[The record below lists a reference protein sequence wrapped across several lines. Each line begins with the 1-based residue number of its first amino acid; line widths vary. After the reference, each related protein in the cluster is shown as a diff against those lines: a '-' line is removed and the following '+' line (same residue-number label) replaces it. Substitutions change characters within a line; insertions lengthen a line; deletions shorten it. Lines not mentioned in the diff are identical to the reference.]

1 MQMRHWLLRRRRH
14 RNFNRS
20 RLPLRPRDS
29 EIENMEKES
38 KARRSSEGRR
48 VHVLIGAMAL
58 WAAVIG
64 ARLYF
69 LHVVHSADYRQ
80 RAEHQQ
86 QRKIE
91 VSPRRGVIYDRN
103 GNELAVSI
111 KVDSVFAVP
120 DQIDDPA
127 ATAKSLSRII
137 GSPVRDLMEKFSSQ
151 RSFVW
156 VKRKLNPNEAAAV
169 RKADIPGIYF
179 QKEDRRFYPKGELAA
194 HVLGYVDIDEKGLG
208 GLEYRYNND
217 VRGDGG
223 RVLILT
229 DARGRSFDSVEQ
241 PVVPGADL
249 VTTIDQNIQYIVD
262 KEAAAT
268 AEKTHAKGVSII
280 VMDPRSGEVLAMGN
294 YPTFNPNQYARYSPQ
309 SWINQAVSHTY
320 EPGSTFKIVTAASAF
335 EEGLAEPAEVIDCQ
349 MGSIVVF
356 GRKIHDWK
364 PFGLLTVK
372 QIMQNSSDV
381 GAIKLALRLGNER
394 FAEHIERMGFG
405 KPANVDLPAEERGT
419 ARPASRWTKSSIGSI
434 AMGQEVTVTP
444 LQIVRM
450 VSAVANGGILYQ
462 PYIVKKVQHPQNG
475 ILSETEPHGERVISA
490 ETAAKLQGMLES
502 VVTEGTAKAGKLEG
516 YTAAG
521 KTGTAQKVE
530 GGHYSQT
537 KVVASFA
544 GFAPATNPVISMIV
558 MVDEPVGL
566 HHGGD
571 VAAPVFKRVAEQV
584 LRYMSVP
591 PDVPLYAPQY
601 KVKQEPERPVK
612 PPIIERPAAKYII
625 ANFSPRSTD
634 DGWELGDVTVP
645 NFEGKSLR
653 QVTEESLKA
662 GLRLQSI
669 GSGAAVQQIP
679 PEGASVRAGARVQ
692 VRFSTRTSQR

>member
-1 MQMRHWLLRRRRH
+1 MKKQADTRTQKQAETRR
-14 RNFNRS
+14 
-20 RLPLRPRDS
+20 L
-29 EIENMEKES
+29 
-38 KARRSSEGRR
+38 
-48 VHVLIGAMAL
+48 HVMVAAMVL

-64 ARLYF
+64 ARLFF

-80 RAEHQQ
+80 RAERQQ
-86 QRKIE
+86 QRTLD

-120 DQIDDPA
+120 DEIRNLDT
-127 ATAKSLSRII
+127 TARTLSSLLGISRQELR
-137 GSPVRDLMEKFSSQ
+137 GKLESE

-156 VKRKLNPNEAAAV
+156 VKRKLNGAEAAAV
-169 RKADIPGIYF
+169 RKARLPGIYF
-179 QKEDRRFYPKGELAA
+179 QKEDRRFYPKRDLAA
-194 HVLGYVDIDEKGLG
+194 QVLGYVDIDEKGLG
-208 GLEYRYNND
+208 GLEYRYNNL
-217 VRGDGG
+217 VRGDAG
-223 RVLILT
+223 RVLVMT
-229 DARGRSFDSVEQ
+229 DARGRSFNSIEQ
-241 PVVPGADL
+241 PVAPGANL
-249 VTTIDQNIQYIVD
+249 VTTIDQTIQYIVD

-268 AEKTHAKGVSII
+268 AEKTRAKGVSIVI
-280 VMDPRSGEVLAMGN
+280 MDPRTGEVLGMGN
-294 YPTFNPNQYARYSPQ
+294 YPTFNPNEYAKYSPQ
-309 SWINQAVSHTY
+309 TWVNQAVSHTY

-335 EEGLAEPAEVIDCQ
+335 EEGLAQPAEVIDCQ
-349 MGSIVVF
+349 MGSIMVF

-372 QIMQNSSDV
+372 QIMENSSDV

-394 FAEHIERMGFG
+394 FAEHIERLGFG
-405 KPANVDLPAEERGT
+405 KLTNIELPGEERGT

-450 VSAVANGGILYQ
+450 VSVVANGGILYQ

-490 ETAAKLQGMLES
+490 ETAAKLQDMLES

-530 GGHYSQT
+530 NGRYSQT

-558 MVDEPVGL
+558 MIDEPVGL

-584 LRYMSVP
+584 LRSMSVP

-612 PPIIERPAAKYII
+612 PPIIERPAAKYMV

-645 NFEGKSLR
+645 DFEGKSLR

-669 GSGAAVQQIP
+669 GSGAAVQQMP
-679 PEGASVRAGARVQ
+679 PAGASVRAGERVQ

>member
-1 MQMRHWLLRRRRH
+1 MKKNGDAKPKRHNETRR
-14 RNFNRS
+14 
-20 RLPLRPRDS
+20 LYILVAG
-29 EIENMEKES
+29 MC
-38 KARRSSEGRR
+38 
-48 VHVLIGAMAL
+48 V

-80 RAEHQQ
+80 RAERQQ
-86 QRKIE
+86 QRSLPL
-91 VSPRRGVIYDRN
+91 SPRRGVIYDRN
-103 GNELAVSI
+103 GNEMAVSI

-120 DQIDDPA
+120 DDIQNVD
-127 ATAKSLSRII
+127 ATASTLSSVLNI
-137 GSPVRDLMEKFSSQ
+137 PKADLLRKLDVE

-156 VKRKLNPNEAAAV
+156 VKRKLSGAESAALH
-169 RKADIPGIYF
+169 KAKIPGIYF
-179 QKEDRRFYPKGELAA
+179 QKEDRRFYPKRDLAA
-194 HVLGYVDIDEKGLG
+194 HVLGYVDIDENGLG
-208 GLEYRYNND
+208 GLEYRFD
-217 VRGDGG
+217 EAVRGEAGK
-223 RVLILT
+223 ILVMT
-229 DARGRSFDSVEQ
+229 DARGRSFNSVEQ
-241 PVVPGADL
+241 PVAPGANL
-249 VTTIDQNIQYIVD
+249 ITTIDENVQYVIE
-262 KEAAAT
+262 KEIAAA

-280 VMDPRSGEVLAMGN
+280 VMDPRKGEILGMGN
-294 YPTFNPNQYARYSPQ
+294 YPTFNPNEYAKYAPQ
-309 SWINQAVSHTY
+309 AWVNQAVSHTY

-364 PFGLLTVK
+364 PFGLLSVK
-372 QIMQNSSDV
+372 QIMENSSDV
-381 GAIKLALRLGNER
+381 GAIKLALRLGDER
-394 FAEHIERMGFG
+394 FADHIARLGFG
-405 KPANVDLPAEERGT
+405 KSTNVDLPAEERGT

-450 VSAVANGGILYQ
+450 VSVVANGGILYQ
-462 PYIVKKVQHPQNG
+462 PYIVKKVQHPQKG
-475 ILSETEPHGERVISA
+475 ILSETEPRGERVISS
-490 ETAAKLQGMLES
+490 ETAAKLQDMLEA

-530 GGHYSQT
+530 NGRYSQT

-558 MVDEPVGL
+558 MVDEPVGA

-571 VAAPVFKRVAEQV
+571 VAAPIFKRVAEQV

-601 KVKQEPERPVK
+601 TVKQQKPAQPERRLPAREV
-612 PPIIERPAAKYII
+612 RPTLIPASFTTTTVEARE
-625 ANFSPRSTD
+625 F
-634 DGWELGDVTVP
+634 GDITVP
-645 NFEGKSLR
+645 DFQGKSLR

-669 GSGAAVQQIP
+669 GSGAAVEQVP
-679 PEGASVRAGARVQ
+679 PPGANVRAGARVQ
-692 VRFSTRTSQR
+692 VRFSARASQR

>member
-1 MQMRHWLLRRRRH
+1 MKKQG
-14 RNFNRS
+14 
-20 RLPLRPRDS
+20 
-29 EIENMEKES
+29 ES
-38 KARRSSEGRR
+38 KAQRSSEGRR
-48 VHVLIGAMAL
+48 VFVLIGAMVL
-58 WAAVIG
+58 WAVVIG

-86 QRKIE
+86 QRRIE

-120 DQIDDPA
+120 DQIDDPDA
-127 ATAKSLSRII
+127 AARSLSRII
-137 GSPVRDLMEKFSSQ
+137 GVPVRDLVEKFNAQ
-151 RSFVW
+151 RPFVW

-179 QKEDRRFYPKGELAA
+179 QKEDRRFYPKGDLAS

-223 RVLILT
+223 RVLIMT

-262 KEAAAT
+262 KEVAAA
-268 AEKTHAKGVSII
+268 AEKTHAKGVSIV

-294 YPTFNPNQYARYSPQ
+294 YPTFNPNQYAKYSPQ

-335 EEGLAEPAEVIDCQ
+335 EEGLAEPSDVIDCQ

-381 GAIKLALRLGNER
+381 GAIKIALRLGDER
-394 FAEHIERMGFG
+394 FADHIERMGFG
-405 KPANVDLPAEERGT
+405 KSANIDLPAEERGT

-462 PYIVKKVQHPQNG
+462 PYIVKKVQHQQNG
-475 ILSETEPHGERVISA
+475 ILSQTTPHGERVITA
-490 ETAAKLQGMLES
+490 ETAAKLQDMLES

-530 GGHYSQT
+530 GGRYSQT

-544 GFAPATNPVISMIV
+544 GFAPATNPAISMIV
-558 MVDEPVGL
+558 MVDEPVGA

-601 KVKQEPERPVK
+601 KVQQQKPSQPERPLRLRDSRVK
-612 PPIIERPAAKYII
+612 LMPAAFTTAEFGPPQI
-625 ANFSPRSTD
+625 
-634 DGWELGDVTVP
+634 GDVTIP
-645 NFEGKSLR
+645 DFQGKSLR
-653 QVTEESLKA
+653 QVAEESLKA
-662 GLRLQSI
+662 GLRLQSV
-669 GSGAAVQQIP
+669 GSGAAVEQMP
-679 PEGASVRAGARVQ
+679 PAGANVRAGARVQ
-692 VRFSTRTSQR
+692 VRFSSRVGGK